1 MSRAQSKK
9 QKDKIRYA
17 EYKRRKDIQRE
28 ITLKLQTQI
37 ATDYVSTHNRLA
49 RKTEIYPLTEK
60 VFTGNPEALTNILVG
75 GLTEVGE
82 LQINPY
88 DYPEGLVL

>member
-1 MSRAQSKK
+1 LGRAKSKK
-9 QKDKIRYA
+9 LKDLIRGH
-17 EYKRRKDIQRE
+17 EFRRKQEIIRE
-28 ITLKLQTQI
+28 IALKLQTQI
-37 ATDYVSTHNRLA
+37 VADYVSTHNMLA